1 MRSIKKTLVM
11 LMTLLMIFANTVTV
25 VADEEETTAESLY
38 SATYQF
44 VMDDGSSLPDEV
56 KAKLPKARM
65 NLKDGD
71 VITNDPI
78 DDVAVGDYVYVFV
91 GWSEESVTV
100 DGGDMH
106 FVGTWSRTQK
116 EDRNLRLL
124 R

>member
-1 MRSIKKTLVM
+1 MKK
-11 LMTLLMIFANTVTV
+11 I
-25 VADEEETTAESLY
+25 TAESLY